1 MLIARGQLHKQKTNQ
16 LVRAHL
22 SPHHQPGGPLP
33 SAQRPVPRVKR
44 TATASHQDGDV
55 VITKLFIIIMHYEH
69 LFATFKILT
78 LTMKMRK
85 CAMNCYTLMRCHP
98 NRHHIAKRPHI
109 FPNQREVFTSVTD
122 LSIF

>member
-1 MLIARGQLHKQKTNQ
+1 MLIARGQLNKQKTNQ

-22 SPHHQPGGPLP
+22 SPHHQHGGPLP

-85 CAMNCYTLMRCHP
+85 CAMNCCT
-98 NRHHIAKRPHI
+98 
-109 FPNQREVFTSVTD
+109 
-122 LSIF
+122 